1 LFQILSDFDKN
12 MDGVY
17 DIGHIRKEALCIG
30 NEFLDGA
37 NVQVFRNEEK
47 ERLILTRSPVSG
59 SVGRFPK

>member
-1 LFQILSDFDKN
+1 

-47 ERLILTRSPVSG
+47 ERSILTYSPVSG